1 LPASV
6 NVFCCSDRGFT
17 KGVWSSIIA
26 STAGIGASASGGT
39 VEQAAASFVLEG
51 FGVPSP
57 AMVKG
62 LLDATRIGWRC
73 GVDGNKVKKEGFR
86 FPRKEI

>member
-1 LPASV
+1 M
-6 NVFCCSDRGFT
+6 
-17 KGVWSSIIA
+17 
-26 STAGIGASASGGT
+26 AGIGASASGRT
-39 VEQAAASFVLEG
+39 VERVVASFVLEG

-73 GVDGNKVKKEGFR
+73 GVDGNKVEIEGFR
-86 FPRKEI
+86 FPRKEIQGPLFSSR